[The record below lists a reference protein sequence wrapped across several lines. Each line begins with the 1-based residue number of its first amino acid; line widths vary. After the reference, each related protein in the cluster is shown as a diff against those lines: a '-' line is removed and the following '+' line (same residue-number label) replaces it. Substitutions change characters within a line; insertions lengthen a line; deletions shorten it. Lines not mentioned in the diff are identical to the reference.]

1 MEDFFRKR
9 RLIEASM
16 LKTWSKCGR
25 GPWRAENHQKL
36 CALLRIGLQLTR
48 LRSRGEQNALTPIV
62 RRLRLVYDNLPESFC
77 GFSILHLTDLHAD
90 GLSDF
95 AGVVRECVQD
105 LSVDLCV
112 MTGDYRFAT
121 SGACQT
127 VYPPMEHILRAV
139 DARMGVI
146 GILGNHDVSDEIPE
160 LERMGVR
167 MLINDALQVRRGR
180 ESIWVIGVD
189 DPHYYGCDDLPGA
202 LESVPSEAFK
212 ILLVHSP
219 EIIEKA
225 EAAGIDLYLCG
236 HTHGGQICLPL
247 LGPLI
252 SNSNCARK
260 YTRGQWQYKHLQ
272 GYTSPGVGTS
282 GVPVRF
288 FCPPELGLI
297 ELCCTRHSVNPPTR
311 LGNGNRAVERG
322 QVVNVA
328 DLAVVR

>member
-1 MEDFFRKR
+1 MILAQDPDELFDVVDAGGNLTGIVKR
-9 RLIEASM
+9 RGDVHRDGD
-16 LKTWSKCGR
+16 WH
-25 GPWRAENHQKL
+25 RAIH
-36 CALLRIGLQLTR
+36 
-48 LRSRGEQNALTPIV
+48 V
-62 RRLRLVYDNLPESFC
+62 
-77 GFSILHLTDLHAD
+77 
-90 GLSDF
+90 
-95 AGVVRECVQD
+95 
-105 LSVDLCV
+105 
-112 MTGDYRFAT
+112 
-121 SGACQT
+121 
-127 VYPPMEHILRAV
+127 
-139 DARMGVI
+139 
-146 GILGNHDVSDEIPE
+146 
-160 LERMGVR
+160 
-167 MLINDALQVRRGR
+167 
-180 ESIWVIGVD
+180 WVIGVD